1 MWCVGRY
8 GGRGMSMNDPLLNQ
22 SVDVEGP

>member
-1 MWCVGRY
+1 MGRY